1 MQERDSLIV
10 FCYFHAT
17 TNDYYAIDNEY
28 SLEIFIRK
36 EYASFLKYK
45 EQSILKNK
53 NTQLTF
59 S

>member
-10 FCYFHAT
+10 FCYFHAAT
-17 TNDYYAIDNEY
+17 IDYYAIDNEY

-36 EYASFLKYK
+36 EYANFLKYK